1 MYYVHLT
8 KALKILGAFVL
19 ITLGLEIFSAT
30 LSYGGNNNLWIF
42 HIHSYL
48 EVLCFAGI
56 FYLIFEKSPLR
67 HVCLVVI
74 ALFFAF
80 GISYVLYHQSFY
92 QFNSMERGVE
102 GILMLL
108 LCILFFGRLLLKLDV
123 PNLLAYPYFWF
134 ATGLMIYFSGT
145 LFLFLYASKYLA
157 MGDITYWLIHS
168 LLNILL
174 NIIFAITIWKGKK
187 WTSS

>member
-1 MYYVHLT
+1 
-8 KALKILGAFVL
+8 
-19 ITLGLEIFSAT
+19 
-30 LSYGGNNNLWIF
+30 
-42 HIHSYL
+42 
-48 EVLCFAGI
+48 
-56 FYLIFEKSPLR
+56 
-67 HVCLVVI
+67 
-74 ALFFAF
+74 
-80 GISYVLYHQSFY
+80 
-92 QFNSMERGVE
+92 MERGVE